1 MRVATHAAGRSVA
14 AVNRLLE
21 TLPAPVRRS
30 WHPSLER
37 VRLTRGHLL
46 AAPGADVQYAYFPV
60 RGVLVLLA
68 TGPDGETVQVG
79 MVGPDGLV
87 GTSILLRDTT
97 WPYAVVAPVPGDA
110 YRLRM
115 STLLS
120 ACERDGAVQRLLLG
134 CAQHQLREMAQAS
147 LCHRF
152 HPVLQRLSGWLLA
165 AADLVGS
172 DMLDVT
178 QHLLAQVLGT
188 QRSAVSAAVQVLQ
201 DRRVLRQRHGRL
213 QILHRSGVRA
223 CACACLVPL
232 RHVSAPAPTDRPRP
246 TFP

>member
-1 MRVATHAAGRSVA
+1 M
-14 AVNRLLE
+14 
-21 TLPAPVRRS
+21 
-30 WHPSLER
+30 
-37 VRLTRGHLL
+37 
-46 AAPGADVQYAYFPV
+46 QYAYFPL
-60 RGVLVLLA
+60 RGVIVLLA
-68 TGPDGETVQVG
+68 MGLNGETVQVG
-79 MVGPDGLV
+79 MVGPAGLV
-87 GTSILLRDTT
+87 GTPILLRDTS
-97 WPYAVVAPVPGDA
+97 WPYAVLAPVPGDA
-110 YRLRM
+110 YRLRV

-120 ACERDGAVQRLLLG
+120 VCERDVAAQRLLLG

-165 AADLVGS
+165 AANVVGS

-223 CACACLVPL
+223 CACACLVPAS
-232 RHVSAPAPTDRPRP
+232 RGVAPVRTDRPHP
-246 TFP
+246 TAP